1 MLHAVPARLGGS
13 QGLARVAGVGPWAR
27 TLRADL
33 IRVACLS
40 STVLVTGE
48 TGTGK
53 GQVARALHEESDRR
67 DRPFVHVDCAALS
80 PTLIE
85 SELFGHEKGAFT
97 SALERHVGRFEL
109 ACDGTLFLDEVG
121 DLDAPLQAK
130 LLRALED
137 REFERVGG
145 QRTLRLRAR
154 VIAATSRDLRQAVAQ
169 HGFRADLYFRL
180 NVFRLQLP
188 PLRERLEDLPVLVA
202 LGLHRSAERLGLP
215 APEPTPELLR
225 RLETYTW
232 PGNVRELMNVLERV
246 VVCADGRP
254 ADASTLDGA
263 FEEGCI
269 DPTPERD
276 PHDPGL
282 APLHT
287 RLAALDALEREQIV
301 EALAWSG
308 GNIAAAARRLR
319 IPRGTLRHRMA
330 RHGLELE

>member
-1 MLHAVPARLGGS
+1 
-13 QGLARVAGVGPWAR
+13 
-27 TLRADL
+27 
-33 IRVACLS
+33 
-40 STVLVTGE
+40 
-48 TGTGK
+48 
-53 GQVARALHEESDRR
+53 
-67 DRPFVHVDCAALS
+67 VDCAALS

-109 ACDGTLFLDEVG
+109 AGDGTLFLDEVG
-121 DLDAPLQAK
+121 DLEAPLQAK

-145 QRTLRLRAR
+145 QL
-154 VIAATSRDLRQAVAQ
+154 AQ
-169 HGFRADLYFRL
+169 RCFRADLYFRL
-180 NVFRLQLP
+180 NVFRLHLP
-188 PLRERLEDLPVLVA
+188 PLRQRLEDLPVLVA
-202 LGLHRSAERLGLP
+202 LGLDRAAERLGLP

-225 RLETYTW
+225 RLEACPW

-263 FEEGCI
+263 FEESCM
-269 DPTPERD
+269 DPTPDGDTRE
-276 PHDPGL
+276 L
-282 APLHT
+282 TTAPLRA
-287 RLAALDALEREQIV
+287 RLAALDALEREEIL
-301 EALAWSG
+301 EALTSSG

-330 RHGLELE
+330 KHEIGLE

>member
-13 QGLARVAGVGPWAR
+13 QGLARIAGVGLWAKA
-27 TLRADL
+27 LRADL
-33 IRVACLS
+33 TRMARLS

-67 DRPFVHVDCAALS
+67 ERPFVHVDCAALS

-97 SALERHVGRFEL
+97 NAMERHVGRFEL

-145 QRTLRLRAR
+145 QQTIRLRAR
-154 VIAATSRDLRQAVAQ
+154 VVSATSRDLRQAVAQ
-169 HGFRADLYFRL
+169 RSFRADLYFRL
-180 NVFRLQLP
+180 NVFRLHLP

-202 LGLHRSAERLGLP
+202 MGLDRASGRVGLP

-225 RLETYTW
+225 RLEAYAW

-246 VVCADGRP
+246 VVRADGRR

-263 FEEGCI
+263 FEETCI
-269 DPTPERD
+269 PTPHGDIRESTPTLR
-276 PHDPGL
+276 
-282 APLHT
+282 T
-287 RLAALDALEREQIV
+287 RLAALGELEREEILD
-301 EALAWSG
+301 ALTWSG
-308 GNIAAAARRLR
+308 GNVAAAARRLG
-319 IPRGTLRHRMA
+319 IPRGTLRHRMEK
-330 RHGLELE
+330 HGLDPGE